1 MGQRVRTLGATRT
14 QANNLYFSAILKL
27 NHLMLHSICDFI
39 TIWHHNYGSL
49 TLKLECVLFAQVDW
63 GKLYADGCVRV
74 APGAMCTQFG
84 CVYVAPDRNRGNLYA
99 ARDKFIIAF

>member
-1 MGQRVRTLGATRT
+1 MGQRVRRLGATRT

-49 TLKLECVLFAQVDW
+49 TLKLERVLFAQVDW
-63 GKLYADGCVRV
+63 GKLYAYGCVRV

-99 ARDKFIIAF
+99 ARDKFITAF